1 MKKYFLLLVAFVRTV
16 LCYRTI
22 DDMRLPDDG
31 DMQTTGYRK
40 WQNGVVPYVVTNQFT
55 DIERARIH
63 DALNQLNAKLG
74 GRISFIPRTN
84 NEYSYVK
91 IIKGSGCW
99 SYVGQVTGVQELSL
113 GTGCVGRGIIQHEF
127 IHAIGFLHA
136 HQRTD
141 RDDYV
146 EIRSQNII
154 DGAVGNFNKER
165 YDSRYSTSYDYK
177 SVMHYRSTAFS
188 KNGQPTIVPR
198 GDYNGELGNYD
209 QATANDVLRAA
220 RMYGAP
226 VPTTPSPTRTPT
238 TPAPTTSP
246 VTCTPGP
253 RGLQRNAFNLDN
265 GPITLT
271 WGPRGAVRITLG
283 DYIGNG
289 KKINKR
295 TWRSRKAIRI
305 RRGRKGK
312 AVWVS
317 APGIKFKFV
326 GTEISLE
333 RTQDASI
340 RIGNRNFRWNFGS
353 TLDMAVFRKSSI
365 IKICRT

>member
-1 MKKYFLLLVAFVRTV
+1 MKYFLLLFAFVHAV
-16 LCYRTI
+16 LCYRTV
-22 DDMRLPDDG
+22 DDMRMLDD
-31 DMQTTGYRK
+31 DVSISGYRK
-40 WQNGVVPYVVTNQFT
+40 WPDGLVPYVVTNQFT
-55 DIERARIH
+55 SIERGRIH
-63 DALNQLNAKLG
+63 DALNQLNTKFG
-74 GRISFIPRTN
+74 GRISFIPRDN

-146 EIRSQNII
+146 EIRSQNIMN
-154 DGAVGNFNKER
+154 GAAGNFRKER
-165 YDSRYSTSYDYK
+165 YDSRYNTPYDYK

-188 KNGQPTIVPR
+188 ENGRPTIVPR

-209 QATANDVLRAA
+209 QATANDILRAA

-226 VPTTPSPTRTPT
+226 VPTVPPTPQPT
-238 TPAPTTSP
+238 ASP
-246 VTCTPGP
+246 VACTPVP
-253 RGLQRNAFNLDN
+253 RGLQHNAFNLDN
-265 GPITLT
+265 GPITLV

-289 KKINKR
+289 KKINKK
-295 TWRSRKAIRI
+295 TWRGGKTISIL
-305 RRGRKGK
+305 RGRKGMK
-312 AVWVS
+312 TTVR
-317 APGIKFKFV
+317 APGVKFEFM
-326 GTEISLE
+326 GTELTLE
-333 RTQDASI
+333 RISDTVI

-353 TLDMAVFRKSSI
+353 TLDMAVSQKSAASN
-365 IKICRT
+365 ICRT